1 MARSKDDNRL
11 AGRLGRYARVGG
23 SMGGMAAR
31 FAGERLMGVK
41 RDQSSYARE
50 LKDLLGGLK
59 GPVMKVA
66 QLLATIPDAL
76 PREFAQEL
84 SQLQANAPAMGW
96 TFVKR
101 RMRTELGP
109 DWQTKFQSFSK
120 EAVAAAS
127 LGQVHEGISL
137 EGQRLAI
144 KLQYPNM
151 GSAVEADLNQLA
163 LILNL
168 FRRYDP
174 SIDTSEVRQELGDR
188 LREEL
193 DYKLE
198 GRHLSLYGDML
209 NGEPHVHVPELL
221 KDLSTNRLLTMT
233 WLEGEP
239 LLNFKDAP
247 QDIRNQI
254 AVNLFRAWYV
264 PLHRYGI
271 IHGDPHLGNYS
282 VNADLH
288 INLLDFGCIRKF
300 PARFIGGVVDL
311 YNALRDGDEAL
322 ALHAYESW
330 GFKNISKELM
340 ETLNIWAS
348 FLYGPLM
355 EDKPRLINVADNP
368 GSYGREQAHKVRM
381 RLKEIGP
388 ITPPRE
394 FVFMDRA
401 AIGLGGVFLH
411 LRAEV
416 NWHRLFHEL
425 IDDFDVNALH
435 KRQSKILAQHGL
447 HSTESQEKEN

>member
-11 AGRLGRYARVGG
+11 TGRIGRYARVGG

-109 DWQTKFQSFSK
+109 DWQSKFQNFSK

-127 LGQVHEGISL
+127 LGQVHEGLSL
-137 EGQRLAI
+137 EGRHLAI

-151 GSAVEADLNQLA
+151 GSAVEADLNQLS

-174 SIDTSEVRQELGDR
+174 SIDTSEIRQELGER

-193 DYKLE
+193 DYELE
-198 GRHLSLYGDML
+198 GRHLDLYGDML
-209 NGEPHVHVPELL
+209 SEEAHVHVPELL

-233 WLEGEP
+233 WLEGER

-254 AVNLFRAWYV
+254 AINLFRAWYV

-282 VNADLH
+282 VTKGLH

-311 YNALRDGDEAL
+311 YNALREGDEAL

-381 RLKEIGP
+381 RLKELGP

-401 AIGLGGVFLH
+401 AVGLGGVFLH
-411 LRAEV
+411 LKAEV

-425 IDDFDVNALH
+425 IDDFDVAALH
-435 KRQSKILAQHGL
+435 KRQSKMLTRHGL
-447 HSTESQEKEN
+447 LVSNSQEKEN